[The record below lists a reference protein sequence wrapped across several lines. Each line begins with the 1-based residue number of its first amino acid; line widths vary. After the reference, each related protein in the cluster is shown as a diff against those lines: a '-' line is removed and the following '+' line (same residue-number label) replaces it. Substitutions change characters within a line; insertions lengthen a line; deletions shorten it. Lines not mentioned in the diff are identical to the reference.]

1 MCRILNSILAVTAAG
16 GLSGAAIAS
25 RAPSI
30 DGVWKAVEV
39 TTSGRG
45 ARTIKPLQPNLSIIT
60 AKHYSHIDIHA
71 DGPRSVLSDAENA
84 SADDLRRVWGP
95 VVAEAGSYELSSG
108 TFVTRPVVSKNP
120 AAMTAGSFTSY
131 AYRVTGD
138 SLWLTPQRD
147 SRGAVKNPATIKLVR
162 VE

>member
-30 DGVWKAVEV
+30 DGVWQAVEV
-39 TTSGRG
+39 TTSGPG

-71 DGPRSVLSDAENA
+71 DGPRPVLSDAENA
-84 SADDLRRVWGP
+84 SADDLRRAWGP
-95 VVAEAGSYELSSG
+95 VVAEAGTYELSSES
-108 TFVTRPVVSKNP
+108 FVTRPVVSKNP

-131 AYRVTGD
+131 AFRVAGD

-147 SRGAVKNPATIKLVR
+147 SRGAVKNPPTIKLVR

>member
-16 GLSGAAIAS
+16 GLSGAAIAL

-30 DGVWKAVEV
+30 DGVWQAVEV
-39 TTSGRG
+39 TTSGPG

-71 DGPRSVLSDAENA
+71 DGPRPVLSDAENA
-84 SADDLRRVWGP
+84 SAYDLRRAWGP
-95 VVAEAGSYELSSG
+95 VVAEAGTYELSSES
-108 TFVTRPVVSKNP
+108 FVTRPVVSKNP

-131 AYRVTGD
+131 AFRVAGD

-147 SRGAVKNPATIKLVR
+147 SRGAVKNPPTIKLVR

>member
-30 DGVWKAVEV
+30 DGVWQAVEV
-39 TTSGRG
+39 TTSGPE

-71 DGPRSVLSDAENA
+71 DGPRPVLSDAENA
-84 SADDLRRVWGP
+84 SADELRRVWGP

-108 TFVTRPVVSKNP
+108 SFVTRPVVSKNP

>member
-30 DGVWKAVEV
+30 DGVWQAVEV
-39 TTSGRG
+39 TTSGPG

-71 DGPRSVLSDAENA
+71 DGPRPVLSDAENA

-108 TFVTRPVVSKNP
+108 SFVTRPVVSKNP

-131 AYRVTGD
+131 AYRIAGD

-147 SRGAVKNPATIKLVR
+147 SRGAMKNPPTIKLVR

>member
-25 RAPSI
+25 RSPSI
-30 DGVWKAVEV
+30 EGVWQAVEL
-39 TTSGRG
+39 TMTGPG

-71 DGPRSVLSDAENA
+71 DGPRPVLSDAENA
-84 SADDLRRVWGP
+84 SADDLRRAWGP
-95 VVAEAGSYELSSG
+95 VVAEAGTYELSSES
-108 TFVTRPVVSKNP
+108 FVTRPVVSKNP

-131 AYRVTGD
+131 AFRVAGD

-147 SRGAVKNPATIKLVR
+147 SRGAVKNPPTIKLVR

>member
-30 DGVWKAVEV
+30 EGVWQAVEV
-39 TTSGRG
+39 TTTGPG
-45 ARTIKPLQPNLSIIT
+45 ARAITPLQPNLSIIT
-60 AKHYSHIDIHA
+60 AKHYSHIEIHA
-71 DGPRSVLSDAENA
+71 DGPRPLLTDAESA

-95 VVAEAGSYELSSG
+95 VAAEAGNYELSSG
-108 TFVTRPVVSKNP
+108 VFLTRAVVSKNP
-120 AAMTAGSFTSY
+120 AAMTKRSFTSY
-131 AYRVTGD
+131 AYRVAGD
-138 SLWLTPQRD
+138 TLWLTPQRD
-147 SRGAVKNPATIKLVR
+147 TRGAVKNPPTIRLVR

>member
-30 DGVWKAVEV
+30 DGVWQAVEV
-39 TTSGRG
+39 TTSGPG

-71 DGPRSVLSDAENA
+71 DGPRPVLSDAENA

-147 SRGAVKNPATIKLVR
+147 SRGAVKNPPTIKLVR

>member
-30 DGVWKAVEV
+30 DGVWRAVEV
-39 TTSGRG
+39 AMTGPH
-45 ARTIKPLQPNLSIIT
+45 ARTITPLQPNLSIIT
-60 AKHYSHIDIHA
+60 KKHYSHIDIHA
-71 DGPRSVLSDAENA
+71 DGPRPLLSDMENA
-84 SADDLRRVWGP
+84 SAEDLRQVWGP

-108 TFVTRPVVSKNP
+108 TFVTHPVVSKNP

-131 AYRVTGD
+131 SYRVSGD
-138 SLWLTPQRD
+138 TLWLTPQRD
-147 SRGAVKNPATIKLVR
+147 SRGAVKSPPTIKLVR